1 MALFEAF
8 DHWTQ
13 ADFDAYAQ
21 TKWRSNR
28 FNRERGEVRQ
38 RLTSALEQARAHS
51 DAPLGDLALWTSRDH
66 PAFVNGHEVRHQ
78 LAIWCREPSLREALQ
93 ARDPTVLAEE
103 PQTTHAHAG
112 LCLDE
117 QRLTWLLAVPAEAR
131 FDQAAWRTQVQELE
145 RLAREPGAVLRLG
158 GELAEPGAL
167 AQAASSE
174 AAVDLRIEWPVAR
187 DAVLAGAVGVEELG
201 AKVAQTLIVLR
212 AVLDAVPEIAAPPA
226 APAEPTPA
234 AAEVVQPSRAAIL
247 PPPRSRPMRPVA
259 PAGSAHQEARPE
271 PHFEPRFEPRPPPRP
286 LAQPP
291 VSAHPNAP
299 RPQSNDRRDQAPR
312 GPGPEQPRRPAPPQP
327 SAPGPG
333 RPAHAGAP
341 HPGGPRRDD
350 RGPRPQDPRSQGP
363 RAYELG
369 PDPRAKEAFAAVAPG
384 ARVTLL
390 AGLFA
395 GKIATV
401 QSVSGD
407 AVQVLL
413 GSMAVKVAL
422 ADLRLAP

>member
-21 TKWRSNR
+21 PKWRSNR

-38 RLTSALEQARAHS
+38 RLTSALEQARAHAA
-51 DAPLGDLALWTSRDH
+51 APLGDLALWTSRDH

-78 LAIWCREPSLREALQ
+78 LAIWCRAPSLREALQ
-93 ARDPTVLAEE
+93 SRDPTVLAEE

-131 FDQAAWRTQVQELE
+131 FDQEAWRTHVPELE

-158 GELAEPGAL
+158 GEIAEAGAL
-167 AQAASSE
+167 AQAASSD
-174 AAVDLRIEWPVAR
+174 AAVDLRIEWPAER
-187 DAVLAGAVGVEELG
+187 AAVLAGAVGVEELG
-201 AKVAQTLIVLR
+201 AKVAQTL
-212 AVLDAVPEIAAPPA
+212 AVLHALLGAVPEIAAPAAEPA
-226 APAEPTPA
+226 AQAPA
-234 AAEVVQPSRAAIL
+234 AIATVQPTRASIL

-259 PAGSAHQEARPE
+259 PAGSAHHEARSE
-271 PHFEPRFEPRPPPRP
+271 PRFEPRFEPRPQLRPPVH
-286 LAQPP
+286 QPP
-291 VSAHPNAP
+291 PGPPAGQ
-299 RPQSNDRRDQAPR
+299 RPQSNDRRDQAQR
-312 GPGPEQPRRPAPPQP
+312 GPGPDQARRPGPPPQ
-327 SAPGPG
+327 SAPGPS
-333 RPAHAGAP
+333 RPAQAAGP
-341 HPGGPRRDD
+341 HPGGPRRDE

-369 PDPRAKEAFAAVAPG
+369 PDPRAKESFAAVAPG

-395 GKIATV
+395 GKTATV
-401 QSVSGD
+401 QSVNGD
-407 AVQVLL
+407 GVQVLL

-422 ADLRLAP
+422 ADVRLTP